1 LTGFFFVVEVVVV
14 VVVVAEIVSSP
25 VVVGGEP
32 SIAFPFPLIEF
43 VAAGFGLPE
52 RFEGGGGG

>member
-1 LTGFFFVVEVVVV
+1 LTGFFFVIEV

-52 RFEGGGGG
+52 RFEGGGG